1 MMLSLTSP
9 DGRHTRKIVLTKMF
23 SKKKGEPQQKT
34 SVYGKHVHET
44 FWRKVAENITSK
56 QNKIKQESGFKYEY
70 QMLQFLREHS
80 VTQW

>member
-44 FWRKVAENITSK
+44 F
-56 QNKIKQESGFKYEY
+56 
-70 QMLQFLREHS
+70 
-80 VTQW
+80 